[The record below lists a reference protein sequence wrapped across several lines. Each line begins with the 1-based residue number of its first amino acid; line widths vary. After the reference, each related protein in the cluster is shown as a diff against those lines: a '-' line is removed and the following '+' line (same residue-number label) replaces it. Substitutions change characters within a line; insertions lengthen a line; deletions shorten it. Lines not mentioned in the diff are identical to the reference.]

1 MEELQSSIIVTQEP
15 YKALERLKELK
26 RDEKFTIIDSENR
39 EFLIEDATE
48 AISKAYIADEVK
60 EFIILIA
67 PRFSIISQNR
77 LLKILEEPPPNKEF
91 ILITKSKS
99 SILPT
104 VKSRLPTILYDN
116 SRKIEEE
123 RLPLDIDNLD
133 LKEIY
138 EFAQKHRR
146 ISAEECKEIIEKIGI
161 EVVKSKFYTIDNS
174 LLESFSD
181 AIKGLEVGSPGQ
193 FILNG
198 VLLKLFY
205 SKKFNKK

>member
-116 SRKIEEE
+116 SRKIKEE

>member
-198 VLLKLFY
+198 LLLKLFY

>member
-15 YKALERLKELK
+15 YKALERLQELK

-116 SRKIEEE
+116 SRKIKEE